1 MGWDGIGEHSRSRE
15 SAGMLGQLTMQIDEN
30 LGKLA
35 SKSLDI
41 QGVRGLARKE
51 STAQMDD
58 AIGYIDIADASR
70 RGG

>member
-1 MGWDGIGEHSRSRE
+1 
-15 SAGMLGQLTMQIDEN
+15 MLGQLTMQFDEN
-30 LGKLA
+30 LGKPA